1 MPKNSGRNSKV
12 VKDDSAGEE
21 RDHVIPTPEKMKAQ
35 GITAVYN
42 KSGVLTLYV
51 LMEDGTIMFKR
62 EDEDKWHTTSLGMPL

>member
-12 VKDDSAGEE
+12 VKDDIAGEKG
-21 RDHVIPTPEKMKAQ
+21 DHVIPAPEKMKPQ

-42 KSGVLTLYV
+42 KNGVLTLYV

-62 EDEDKWHTTSLGMPL
+62 EDEDKWQTTSLGMPL

>member
-12 VKDDSAGEE
+12 VKADSAGAE
-21 RDHVIPTPEKMKAQ
+21 RDHVIPAPEKMKPQ

-42 KSGVLTLYV
+42 KNGMLTLYV

>member
-12 VKDDSAGEE
+12 VKDDIAGEKG
-21 RDHVIPTPEKMKAQ
+21 DHVIPAPEKMKPQ

-42 KSGVLTLYV
+42 KNGMLTLYV

-62 EDEDKWHTTSLGMPL
+62 EDEDKWQTTSLGMPL

>member
-12 VKDDSAGEE
+12 VKADSAGAE
-21 RDHVIPTPEKMKAQ
+21 RDHVIPAPEKMKPQ

-51 LMEDGTIMFKR
+51 LMEDGTIMFKQ
-62 EDEDKWHTTSLGMPL
+62 EDEDTWHTTSLGMPL

>member
-12 VKDDSAGEE
+12 VKDDIAGAE
-21 RDHVIPTPEKMKAQ
+21 RDHVIPTPEKMKPQ

-42 KSGVLTLYV
+42 KNGVLTLYV

-62 EDEDKWHTTSLGMPL
+62 EDEDTWHTTSLGMPL